1 METIS
6 IFDPFLHIIISCKE
20 GAIGQEREST
30 SQMMKENISL
40 NQLLALIIGFN
51 LGSSVVLG
59 IGLLGK
65 QAAWI
70 VVLFSSFI
78 GLVIVLTYYF
88 MSSFSPDKNLYEIM
102 EICIGRP
109 LAVIGSIIYV
119 LYFFY
124 MACRV
129 IRDFIELTSTVIL
142 PITPIE
148 VLTLALVLIIG
159 YILYLGVEVL
169 GRTTEIFT
177 PYSILFII
185 LLAIFLYA
193 SKNFSIDKVTPVLPD
208 GVKPLIKIIFPY
220 ELVRP
225 YGQII
230 AFTCIFPLVG
240 NFKKGNKVLIFAI
253 ALSSFFLTVSTL
265 FVSLSLGSNIAS
277 RAVFPLLSATR
288 LISIG
293 EFIERIDAFTVFIIM
308 LGILVKSSVF
318 IFAGLKGLEYVCHI
332 PYRYFIMPVVCIISL
347 FTVFIGRGITD
358 HVQEGFKVVPFLLN
372 LPLQFIIPVILLAI
386 LLGKKAT
393 GKLKN

>member
-1 METIS
+1 
-6 IFDPFLHIIISCKE
+6 
-20 GAIGQEREST
+20 
-30 SQMMKENISL
+30 MMKENISL

-78 GLVIVLTYYF
+78 GLVIVLAYYF
-88 MSSFSPDKNLYEIM
+88 MSTFSPDKNLYELM
-102 EICIGRP
+102 ETCIGRP
-109 LAVIGSIIYV
+109 LAVVGSIIYV

-177 PYSILFII
+177 PYSVVFII

-193 SKNFSIDKVTPVLPD
+193 SKNFSLDKVTPILPD

-253 ALSSFFLTVSTL
+253 ALSSFFLTVATL

-318 IFAGLKGLEYVCHI
+318 IFAGLKGLEYICHI
-332 PYRYFIMPVVCIISL
+332 PYRFFIMPVVCIISL

-372 LPLQFIIPVILLAI
+372 LPLQFLVPVILLVI